1 MIPIKGFL
9 KSDGI
14 FTSIL
19 SNAAIAI
26 MKAGPRTHGSGN
38 NNKLKITPPI
48 DPIRRVLIINL
59 TEFFI
64 LFS

>member
-19 SNAAIAI
+19 NKAAIAI
-26 MKAGPRTHGSGN
+26 IKAGPRTHGRGN
-38 NNKLKITPPI
+38 NNTLKITPPI